1 MVKQDLA
8 ISIEVMLEMTRLL
21 ESRWLHSASNAEH
34 SMLANVGC
42 YIVIAFCGS
51 FRVAEVFLVDLLGLK
66 KYATM
71 DFRYNDKDYVIIPLL
86 GRFKNELGLKYHLN
100 PLAGETS
107 SGIKVKSW
115 VQRLIEVRIR
125 EERHHGPAFVNE
137 SGIPL
142 PSNDIEEEVINLL
155 LEIQERNK
163 ILIPSE
169 VNVQEEYG
177 ISRSFW

>member
-1 MVKQDLA
+1 
-8 ISIEVMLEMTRLL
+8 MT
-21 ESRWLHSASNAEH
+21 
-34 SMLANVGC
+34 
-42 YIVIAFCGS
+42 
-51 FRVAEVFLVDLLGLK
+51 
-66 KYATM
+66 
-71 DFRYNDKDYVIIPLL
+71 
-86 GRFKNELGLKYHLN
+86 

-169 VNVQEEYG
+169 VNVQKEYG